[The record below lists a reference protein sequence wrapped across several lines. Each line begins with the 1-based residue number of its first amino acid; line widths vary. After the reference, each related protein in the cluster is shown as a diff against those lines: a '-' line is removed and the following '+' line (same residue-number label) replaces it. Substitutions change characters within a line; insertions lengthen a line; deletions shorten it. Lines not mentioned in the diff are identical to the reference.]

1 MGGNSRATQRHSST
15 APSAAA
21 PDAPSK
27 RRRMTSRR
35 AVAAAMWTSL
45 VVVGTLLMPI
55 ASAQAVTGYH
65 VVVGSAGLIAH
76 SGPGLGFP
84 QVGSLTNGQPIDISC
99 QTKGTLIG
107 VGLPGTPTDVWDE
120 LANGWYITDYYTS
133 TPGVGGSYTS
143 GIPQCGS
150 SPVPPPAP
158 TPKTI
163 YNRQQAVSWALAN
176 VNNPNG
182 SPFFSTSSTSDGR
195 DCTFF
200 VSSALWAGGLP
211 KSPDWTDKSIDWN
224 KLASHRWIPGAT
236 KDAANADYFKNYVIN
251 NHIATIKEV
260 SWSDNTAGG
269 AQLGDVIGYDW
280 NGRPDGILD
289 HLVIVTSLNQY
300 GYPSVTQH
308 SPSRTRYWSWDPAGN
323 WIQVTHPGS
332 RVYLIHII
340 M

>member
-1 MGGNSRATQRHSST
+1 MLHRYKGKHTVARAISALSVRVRIGIIVAILGGLSVAGLTL
-15 APSAAA
+15 AGSA
-21 PDAPSK
+21 S
-27 RRRMTSRR
+27 
-35 AVAAAMWTSL
+35 
-45 VVVGTLLMPI
+45 
-55 ASAQAVTGYH
+55 AVTGYH
-65 VVVGSAGLIAH
+65 VVVGSAGLNAR
-76 SGPGLGFP
+76 SGPGTGFP
-84 QVGSLTNGQPIDISC
+84 VVGTTLANGQPIDISC
-99 QTKGTLIG
+99 QTKGTLVG
-107 VGLPGTPTDVWDE
+107 VGLPGTPTDVWDK
-120 LANGWYITDYYTS
+120 LADSRYITDYYTS
-133 TPGVGGSYTS
+133 TPGIGGSYTP

-150 SPVPPPAP
+150 QPGPAPAPPPA
-158 TPKTI
+158 PKTI
-163 YNRQQAVSWALAN
+163 YNRQQAASWALSN
-176 VNNPNG
+176 VNSRNG
-182 SPFFSTSSTSDGR
+182 SPFFSPSLFSDGK

-211 KSPDWTDKSIDWN
+211 RSADWTDRSTDKS
-224 KLASHRWIPGAT
+224 KLASHRWNPGAT
-236 KDAANADYFKNYVIN
+236 KDAADADYFKNYVVN

-289 HLVIVTSLNQY
+289 HLAIVTSLNQY

>member
-1 MGGNSRATQRHSST
+1 MLHRYKGKHTVARVISALSIRVRIGIIVAILGGLSVAGLTLASS
-15 APSAAA
+15 
-21 PDAPSK
+21 
-27 RRRMTSRR
+27 
-35 AVAAAMWTSL
+35 
-45 VVVGTLLMPI
+45 
-55 ASAQAVTGYH
+55 ASAVTGYH
-65 VVVGSAGLIAH
+65 VVVGSAGLNAR
-76 SGPGLGFP
+76 SGPGTGFRV
-84 QVGSLTNGQPIDISC
+84 VGTTLANGQPIDISC
-99 QTKGTLIG
+99 QTKGTLVG
-107 VGLPGTPTDVWDE
+107 VGLPGTPTDVWDK
-120 LANGWYITDYYTS
+120 LADGRYITDYYTS
-133 TPGVGGSYTS
+133 TPGLEGNYTP
-143 GIPQCGS
+143 GIRQCDSQPG
-150 SPVPPPAP
+150 PAPAPPPA
-158 TPKTI
+158 PKTI
-163 YNRQQAVSWALAN
+163 YNRQQAASWALSN
-176 VNNPNG
+176 VNKRNG
-182 SPFFSTSSTSDGR
+182 SPFFSTSQTSDGR

-211 KSPDWTDKSIDWN
+211 KSADWTNNSTDWN

-236 KDAANADYFKNYVIN
+236 KDAANADYFKNYVVN

-289 HLVIVTSLNQY
+289 HLAIVTSLNQY

>member
-1 MGGNSRATQRHSST
+1 MLHRYKGKHTVARAISALSVRVRIGIIVAVLGGLSVAGLTLANS
-15 APSAAA
+15 
-21 PDAPSK
+21 
-27 RRRMTSRR
+27 
-35 AVAAAMWTSL
+35 
-45 VVVGTLLMPI
+45 
-55 ASAQAVTGYH
+55 ASAVTGYH
-65 VVVGSAGLIAH
+65 VVVGSAGLNAR
-76 SGPGLGFP
+76 SGPGTGFP
-84 QVGSLTNGQPIDISC
+84 VIGPTLANGQPIDISC
-99 QTKGTLIG
+99 QTKGTLVG
-107 VGLPGTPTDVWDE
+107 VGLPGTPTDVWDK
-120 LANGWYITDYYTS
+120 LADGRYITDYYTS
-133 TPGVGGSYTS
+133 TPGVGGNYTP

-150 SPVPPPAP
+150 QPGPAPTPPPA
-158 TPKTI
+158 PKTI
-163 YNRQQAVSWALAN
+163 YNRQQAASWALSN

-182 SPFFSTSSTSDGR
+182 SHFFSSSQTSDGR

-211 KSPDWTDKSIDWN
+211 KSPDWTNTSTDWN
-224 KLASHRWIPGAT
+224 KLASHLWIPGAT
-236 KDAANADYFKNYVIN
+236 KDAANADYFKNYVVN

-289 HLVIVTSLNQY
+289 HLAIVTSLNQY